1 MPGWFQA
8 ESAGTDL
15 LRPDG
20 LSVEGAAGGK
30 GLREA
35 CGVGGRL
42 SNPVMEDTS
51 LSGVHSSDYLKW
63 TLQGDAPPPRS
74 SSPPGS
80 LELRGRR

>member
-8 ESAGTDL
+8 ESAGADL

-20 LSVEGAAGGK
+20 LSAEGAAGGK

-51 LSGVHSSDYLKW
+51 LSGMHSSGYLKW
-63 TLQGDAPPPRS
+63 TLQGAAPG
-74 SSPPGS
+74 SSPVLSWTP
-80 LELRGRR
+80 GRR